1 MANQP
6 QQARSR
12 ATLERV
18 LDAAESLF
26 AERGEI
32 GFNLPEVA
40 RRANVSVG
48 TLYRRF
54 AAKEDLLMAIFDRVR
69 GQEDEARLSP
79 WESVDW
85 SAMPARE
92 MTRRLATDISVIL
105 RERENLMRAIMARR
119 LMVADDD
126 PVVQHGLQDV
136 IRGAAQFERAILASG
151 RVVTHENTRAAIEF
165 SYRLIVSASHRW
177 AAHEIEVLAPEPM
190 SWDAMLDDMSEV
202 IARYLFATGTAG

>member
-1 MANQP
+1 MAHQP

-26 AERGEI
+26 ADRGEI
-32 GFNLPEVA
+32 GFTLPEVA
-40 RRANVSVG
+40 RRADVSVG
-48 TLYRRF
+48 TVYRRF

-69 GQEDEARLSP
+69 SQEDETRLSA

-85 SAMPARE
+85 AAMQPRE
-92 MTRRLATDISVIL
+92 ITRRLATDISVIL
-105 RERENLMRAIMARR
+105 REREDLMRSIMARR
-119 LMVADDD
+119 LTVGDGD
-126 PVVQHGLQDV
+126 PVFRHGLQDV
-136 IRGAAQFERAILASG
+136 IRGATQFERAILRSG
-151 RVVTHENTRAAIEF
+151 RTVTHPDPHAAIEF

-190 SWDAMLDDMSEV
+190 SWDEMLDGLADV
-202 IARYLFATGTAG
+202 IVRYLFGIDATD

>member
-1 MANQP
+1 MAHKP

-32 GFNLPEVA
+32 GFTLPEVA
-40 RRANVSVG
+40 RRADVSVG
-48 TLYRRF
+48 TVYRRF
-54 AAKEDLLMAIFDRVR
+54 AAKEDLLMAIFDRIR

-85 SAMPARE
+85 ASMSPQE
-92 MTRRLATDISVIL
+92 VTRRLATDTSLIL
-105 RERENLMRAIMARR
+105 REREDLMRAIMARR
-119 LMVADDD
+119 LVVGDED
-126 PVVQHGLQDV
+126 PVFQHGLRDV

-151 RVVTHENTRAAIEF
+151 YAVTHEDPHAAIDF
-165 SYRLIVSASHRW
+165 SYRLIAGAAHRW
-177 AAHEIEVLAPEPM
+177 TAREIEVMAPEPM
-190 SWDAMLDDMSEV
+190 SWDSMLDNLADV
-202 IARYLFATGTAG
+202 IARYLFGTSA